1 MCTKTNERMSIDSKT
16 ISAEAIAAD
25 MTATIALLKRCS
37 VSDTNT
43 TTNTTTVPESKA
55 TPTIDMDVDTA
66 TNETAQTSEKMMEI
80 DPSIPERSDVRMSD
94 CAPRPQ
100 QRRLALLAGV
110 DAMSLHRVLAPCIHR
125 SRAQS
130 AQRPLGLRS
139 KGMQRQSRLASAA
152 MQILRA
158 MGDFACDVAR
168 DVEMDAGGE

>member
-1 MCTKTNERMSIDSKT
+1 MYTKPTERMSIDSKA
-16 ISAEAIAAD
+16 SEAIDTD

-43 TTNTTTVPESKA
+43 TTVPESKA
-55 TPTIDMDVDTA
+55 TPTIDMDVDTPA
-66 TNETAQTSEKMMEI
+66 NEMAQTSEKMEI
-80 DPSIPERSDVRMSD
+80 DPSIPERSDVHMSD

-100 QRRLALLAGV
+100 QRRLALLAGA

-125 SRAQS
+125 SRAQF

-139 KGMQRQSRLASAA
+139 TGMQRQSRLASAA
-152 MQILRA
+152 MQILEA
-158 MGDFACDVAR
+158 MGGFACDIAR